1 LSEGGSHRRP
11 NTPDTSSP
19 TTKEVPM
26 DLVLKGRG
34 VRITD
39 HLREVAQHK
48 LDKLE
53 RLEPRATRMEIE
65 IISEDFP
72 THDGTKTVDAA
83 LMVPR
88 HTFRAR
94 AHGPKVEDALDL
106 TVARLER
113 QVRDRR
119 GRIRRRV
126 LAGANRLKSARI
138 QGNTA

>member
-1 LSEGGSHRRP
+1 VAGGTACRP
-11 NTPDTSSP
+11 ETPDASFA

-39 HLREVAQHK
+39 HLRELAQHK
-48 LDKLE
+48 LDKLQ
-53 RLEPRATRMEIE
+53 RLEPRATRMEVE

-88 HTFRAR
+88 HTFRAH
-94 AHGPKVEDALDL
+94 ANGAKVEDALDL
-106 TVARLER
+106 IAARLER

-119 GRIRRRV
+119 GRIRRRI
-126 LAGANRLKSARI
+126 LAGARLRRVQDS
-138 QGNTA
+138 TA